1 MAGLCVSYR
10 MPLTRKAGL
19 RSYKIHDNG
28 GRPFIVTVAPKRLS
42 ISVNHWDEDYAPPK
56 HFKDYAYK
64 QIWIGKDV
72 LRVGPMWKPTWA
84 GNSVLAQIEANR
96 YLYIGSEIYEFSMIT
111 GDSPVTYNSYV
122 GNNDVP
128 YPFLIGKTHTYLML
142 EDVAIPNETLNP
154 SEDPY
159 IQYYGFR
166 GGYEGVKEA
175 AKRFRKKTVHKRLY

>member
-1 MAGLCVSYR
+1 
-10 MPLTRKAGL
+10 MPLTRKTGRS

-28 GRPFIVTVAPKRLS
+28 GRPFTVTVAPKRLS
-42 ISVNHWDEDYAPPK
+42 ISVNHWDEAIENYAQPR

-72 LRVGPMWKPTWA
+72 LRFGSMWKPTWA

-96 YLYIGSEIYEFSMIT
+96 YLYIGSEIYEFSMVA

-128 YPFLIGKTHTYLML
+128 YPFLVGKTHTYLMV
-142 EDVAIPNETLNP
+142 EGVAIPNEALNH

-166 GGYEGVKEA
+166 GGYEGVKKA
-175 AKRFRKKTVHKRLY
+175 AKRFRKKVVHKRLY